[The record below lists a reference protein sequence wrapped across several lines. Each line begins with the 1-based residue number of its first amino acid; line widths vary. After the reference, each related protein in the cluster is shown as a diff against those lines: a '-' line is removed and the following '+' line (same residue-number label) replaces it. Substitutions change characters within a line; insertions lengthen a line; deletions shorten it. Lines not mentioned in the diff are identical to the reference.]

1 MQMAFRLQLAWWA
14 LAVLLTIVSGSS
26 TCPTGWQEFDNSC
39 YVFLNETIS
48 CLSAVVQCVNSILST
63 SVMEDYVEA
72 FCSKEGAELVEI
84 TSEKENN
91 FVVKLLTTKDGLS
104 AWLGVNDII
113 QDGQWVYFSS
123 QSPLSYNNFYPN
135 RPKSKRLSSKGCAL
149 LLANGMWLEMF
160 CRLTFNA
167 ICEMNMASDF

>member
-48 CLSAVVQCVNSILST
+48 CLSAV
-63 SVMEDYVEA
+63 A